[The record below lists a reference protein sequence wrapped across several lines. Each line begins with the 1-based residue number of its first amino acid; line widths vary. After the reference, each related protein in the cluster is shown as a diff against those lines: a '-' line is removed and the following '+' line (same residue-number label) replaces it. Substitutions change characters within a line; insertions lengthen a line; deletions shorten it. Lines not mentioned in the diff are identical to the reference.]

1 MFVTVAQAASAL
13 GLSSRHVRRMVG
25 TGKLVAH
32 PADTNLVAIDSVARA
47 ISSSQGAARF
57 TAVSCNGKLSPVDSW
72 RVLGRR
78 RPAIK
83 AVGPFVA
90 TTDTSISATCPVSCP
105 FKAHGC
111 YASSGL
117 TRFSAER
124 LDREARGFTAEQ
136 VIAEEVQQIDRAFGG
151 GRIPQDGARGGRDLR
166 LHVGG
171 DVGSTIGAY
180 MLGGEAERW
189 VERCGG
195 APWTF
200 THAWREIPREAWG
213 SAISVLASV
222 ERAEDIEVARAA
234 GYAAAIT
241 LEQFPSDRAFRLP
254 GTTARII
261 PCPAETRGRTCVECR
276 LCLDDQ
282 RLLAIG
288 AAVAFAVHGPAAKR
302 ARERL
307 FKLRVAR
314 NSPEASQPPPQRR
327 DVPGRA
333 EEEPGLGQI
342 ERARGNN
349 SNEAA
354 NRGGAE

>member
-1 MFVTVAQAASAL
+1 MFVTVAQAARAL

-25 TGKLVAH
+25 TGRLVAH
-32 PADTNLVAIDSVARA
+32 PADTNLVAIESVARA

-222 ERAEDIEVARAA
+222 ERAEDIEGARAA
-234 GYAAAIT
+234 GYAAAIA

-276 LCLDDQ
+276 LCLDDKK
-282 RLLAIG
+282 LLERNVAI
-288 AAVAFAVHGPAAKR
+288 AFALHGPGAKL
-302 ARERL
+302 AREQLVQPRL
-307 FKLRVAR
+307 EK
-314 NSPEASQPPPQRR
+314 N
-327 DVPGRA
+327 GRA
-333 EEEPGLGQI
+333 VSPRPG
-342 ERARGNN
+342 ESNSARGNKRRG
-349 SNEAA
+349 AVG
-354 NRGGAE
+354 RGGPR